1 MALLRG
7 AWAGRRYCPVAD
19 GYHSVSLIL
28 SYHTWSFITGRNL
41 SLFNY
46 EKEGEFVPVKGI

>member
-1 MALLRG
+1 MALLRQ
-7 AWAGRRYCPVAD
+7 ARAGRIYCPVAD
-19 GYHSVSLIL
+19 RCHGVSLIL
-28 SYHTWSFITGRNL
+28 SYHTWSLIGGRNL